1 MDFLSSSSTSPVV
14 IMSLPNGILDIPTLL
29 RKSLTPSAD
38 GAAPKAEASWL
49 PVFRAQYNTQEA
61 IKELTFETDA
71 LEKDAAN
78 VNVWAF
84 GATKKVQSML
94 DRALNVMSSCLGL
107 HSKIQDVSD
116 KARGVHMDPTTEAV
130 DEEPV
135 EDTDTEHHPLF
146 VDDELDV

>member
-1 MDFLSSSSTSPVV
+1 
-14 IMSLPNGILDIPTLL
+14 MSNEHEG
-29 RKSLTPSAD
+29 
-38 GAAPKAEASWL
+38 
-49 PVFRAQYNTQEA
+49 
-61 IKELTFETDA
+61 LTFETDA

-116 KARGVHMDPTTEAV
+116 KARGVHMDPTVNAPVATEAV